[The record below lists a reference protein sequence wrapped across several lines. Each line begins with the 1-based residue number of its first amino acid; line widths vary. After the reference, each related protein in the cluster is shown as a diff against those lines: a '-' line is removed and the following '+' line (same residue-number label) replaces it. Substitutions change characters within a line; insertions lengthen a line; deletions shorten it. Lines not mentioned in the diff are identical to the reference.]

1 MKVKVRLIFSQVTFQ
16 VTFWP
21 SKGYRG
27 PPQHKLNKKLEN
39 SYIEMQMSFQKTKIK
54 KLKIFYILS
63 FLIEFLKNS
72 EDFQQYSA

>member
-1 MKVKVRLIFSQVTFQ
+1 MDNIISSISGDGLTQQRLKRTPATCQTKY
-16 VTFWP
+16 W
-21 SKGYRG
+21 
-27 PPQHKLNKKLEN
+27 N